1 MFLRCTIVVALAAFV
16 LTGFST
22 TSADNPSSSPI
33 SSSAAAVTWSESAAP
48 ALAQPVRPNI
58 VLVLTDDMTRADLH
72 SMPGV
77 NRVLTGQGR
86 RFTRAMVNVSLCC
99 PSRTTILRGQYSH
112 NTGVLTNGGNNGG
125 FEHAYQRKVERST
138 IATWLQRAGY
148 RTALIGKY
156 LNGYPNGAPP
166 GYQPPGWTDWV
177 SPIKGSPYDEYGY
190 RLDVNGHH
198 EDHFQ
203 SDADYGTNVYFRHA
217 RRFIAASQRAHRPF
231 FLDLALYAPH
241 RPATPA
247 PQDVGSKAGIRLP
260 RTPSFD
266 ERDLRDKP
274 RWLQDQPRLNR
285 GEIARTRQ
293 LFQNRRESL
302 RAVDRG
308 VVRLVDQL
316 AQTNQ
321 LDHTYIVFTSDN
333 GFHQG
338 QHRLPAGK
346 QTAFEEDIR
355 VPLVVRGPGVGV
367 RTIDSSLVGNVD
379 LAPTF
384 AALAGVKAPKF
395 VDGRSLVGEL
405 RGGRDSH
412 PRQMWLL
419 EHWRK
424 HGPLLRDSQLP
435 LEPPDN
441 DETEPIPVRR
451 PRHPGISDQE
461 HLPNYRGFRTE
472 HMTYVEYVTGER
484 ELYDLRI
491 DPNQLDNEYSRST
504 IGTRRR
510 FHRALRSLAACSARR
525 CRSVES
531 RSPGPI
537 RWRRGR
543 APVPPV
549 RLRGHGA
556 APRP

>member
-1 MFLRCTIVVALAAFV
+1 MSFRFPVSVFGACLIGMVALPPAAASSPTGPLAVAPVAPV
-16 LTGFST
+16 LT
-22 TSADNPSSSPI
+22 P
-33 SSSAAAVTWSESAAP
+33 
-48 ALAQPVRPNI
+48 PVRPNI

-77 NRVLTGQGR
+77 NRVLADQGL

-99 PSRTTILRGQYSH
+99 PSRTTILRGQYAH

-125 FEHAYQRKVERST
+125 FEHAYRRKVERST

-177 SPIKGSPYDEYGY
+177 SPIKGSPYDEFGY

-217 RRFIAASQRAHRPF
+217 RRFIAASQRAGRPF

-247 PQDVGSKAGIRLP
+247 PRDVGSQAGVALP
-260 RTPSFD
+260 HTPSFN
-266 ERDLRDKP
+266 ERDMRDKP
-274 RWLQDQPRLNR
+274 RWLQHQPRLTR
-285 GEIARTRQ
+285 KVIARTRQ

-316 AQTNQ
+316 ADTNQ

-355 VPLVVRGPGVGV
+355 VPMVVRGPGVGV
-367 RTIDSSLVGNVD
+367 RTTDSSLVGNVD

-384 AALAGVKAPKF
+384 AALAGVKAPRF
-395 VDGRSLVGEL
+395 VDGRSLVGEMH
-405 RGGRDSH
+405 GRRDVH
-412 PRQMWLL
+412 PRRMWLL
-419 EHWRK
+419 EHWRE
-424 HGPLLRDSQLP
+424 HGRLVRDSQLP

-441 DETEPIPVRR
+441 DDTERAPLRR
-451 PRHPGISDQE
+451 SRHPAIVD
-461 HLPNYRGFRTE
+461 HDHIPNYRAFRTA
-472 HMTYVEYVTGER
+472 HVTYVEYSTGER

-491 DPNQLDNEYSRST
+491 DPFELDNEYSRT
-504 IGTRRR
+504 TTATRRR
-510 FHRALRSLAACSARR
+510 FHRALHSLSACSARD
-525 CRSVES
+525 CRTVEA
-531 RSPGPI
+531 RSPGPL
-537 RWRRGR
+537 RWRRG
-543 APVPPV
+543 
-549 RLRGHGA
+549 H
-556 APRP
+556 APRPPVSLAARGAARHP

>member
-1 MFLRCTIVVALAAFV
+1 MDEMSLRFTVTIMAAALA
-16 LTGFST
+16 LSGFGG
-22 TSADNPSSSPI
+22 TSADHRSTAVRST
-33 SSSAAAVTWSESAAP
+33 AAVPVAP

-77 NRVLTGQGR
+77 NRLLTAKGL

-99 PSRTTILRGQYSH
+99 PSRTTILRGQYAH

-156 LNGYPNGAPP
+156 LNGYPNGAPA

-177 SPIKGSPYDEYGY
+177 SPIKGSPYDEFGY

-217 RRFIAASQRAHRPF
+217 RRFIAASDRAHRPF

-247 PQDVGSKAGIRLP
+247 PRDVGSQAGVALP

-274 RWLQDQPRLNR
+274 RWLKQQPRLTRNV
-285 GEIARTRQ
+285 IALTRQ

-355 VPLVVRGPGVGV
+355 VPMVVRGPGVGAG
-367 RTIDSSLVGNVD
+367 TINTSLVGNAD

-395 VDGRSLVGEL
+395 VDGRSLVNEL
-405 RGGRDSH
+405 RGHRDSH
-412 PRQMWLL
+412 PRRMWLL
-419 EHWRK
+419 EHWRE
-424 HGPLLRDSQLP
+424 HGPLLRDPQLP

-441 DETEPIPVRR
+441 DQTEHTALRR
-451 PRHPGISDQE
+451 ARHPGIVD
-461 HLPNYRGFRTE
+461 HDHIPNYRGFRTD
-472 HMTYVEYVTGER
+472 HVTYVEYSTGER

-491 DPNQLDNEYSRST
+491 DPFELTNEYSRST
-504 IGTRRR
+504 VGTRHR
-510 FHRALRSLAACSARR
+510 FHRALHALASCSART
-525 CRSVES
+525 CRTDDA
-531 RSPGPI
+531 RAPGPI
-537 RWRRGR
+537 RWRHGQVPR
-543 APVPPV
+543 PPV
-549 RLRGHGA
+549 KLRAHGA
-556 APRP
+556 GQHP

>member
-1 MFLRCTIVVALAAFV
+1 MTLRCTLAVLVAALV
-16 LTGFST
+16 LPGFGRI
-22 TSADNPSSSPI
+22 SADNVSTAPTSTA
-33 SSSAAAVTWSESAAP
+33 AAAVAP
-48 ALAQPVRPNI
+48 AVVRPVRPNI

-72 SMPGV
+72 AMPGV
-77 NRVLTGQGR
+77 NRLLTGQGL

-99 PSRTTILRGQYSH
+99 PSRTTILRGQYAH

-125 FEHAYQRKVERST
+125 FEHAYRRKVERST
-138 IATWLQRAGY
+138 IGTWLQRAGY

-156 LNGYPNGAPP
+156 LNGYPNGAPT

-177 SPIKGSPYDEYGY
+177 SPIKGSPYDEFGY

-217 RRFIAASQRAHRPF
+217 RRFIAASQRARRPF

-247 PQDVGSKAGIRLP
+247 PQDAGSEAGVALP

-274 RWLQDQPRLNR
+274 HWLQQQSRL
-285 GEIARTRQ
+285 TRAVIGRSRE

-308 VVRLVDQL
+308 VVQLVDQL

-355 VPLVVRGPGVGV
+355 VPMVVRGPGVGPG
-367 RTIDSSLVGNVD
+367 TTDSSLVGNAD

-384 AALAGVKAPKF
+384 AALAGVKAPTF

-405 RGGRDSH
+405 RGHRDSH
-412 PRQMWLL
+412 PRRMWLL
-419 EHWRK
+419 EHWRE
-424 HGPLLRDSQLP
+424 HGKLLRDSQLP
-435 LEPPDN
+435 IEPPDN
-441 DETEPIPVRR
+441 DDTERVPLRR
-451 PRHPGISDQE
+451 PRHPGITD
-461 HLPNYRGFRTE
+461 HDHIPDYRGFRTD
-472 HMTYVEYVTGER
+472 HVTYVEYATGER

-491 DPNQLDNEYSRST
+491 DPFELNNEYSRST
-504 IGTRRR
+504 VGTRQR
-510 FHRALRSLAACSARR
+510 FHRALRALASCSGRR
-525 CRSVES
+525 CRVDDA
-531 RSPGPI
+531 RAPGPI
-537 RWRRGR
+537 RWRHGQTPHPPVKLRGR
-543 APVPPV
+543 
-549 RLRGHGA
+549 GA
-556 APRP
+556 GQRP